1 MWRKLLVL
9 AGACC
14 LSFMLSAQNK
24 SSNKKQPYTDIF
36 ETLSKT
42 PANSGKVVIKQD
54 PKMKSLMKKKLSVND
69 EKTYVTFSGYR
80 VQVYMGNLP
89 KKSKTEAL
97 EREKKIKDKYPD
109 VTSYL
114 TFSSP
119 FWKLRLGDFRVQ
131 TDAMVFAQKLLADFP
146 EMTGEVFVVDDVA
159 RDTRLEKPSK

>member
-1 MWRKLLVL
+1 ML

-14 LSFMLSAQNK
+14 LSLTLSAQNK
-24 SSNKKQPYTDIF
+24 ASNKKPYTDIF
-36 ETLSKT
+36 ETLSQT
-42 PANSGKVVIKQD
+42 PANSGKVTIKQD
-54 PKMKSLMKKKLSVND
+54 PKMKSLMKKKLSAND

-89 KKSKTEAL
+89 KKSKVEAL
-97 EREKKIKDKYPD
+97 EREKKIKEKYPD

-131 TDAMVFAQKLLADFP
+131 TDAMVFAQKILTDFP
-146 EMTGEVFVVDDVA
+146 DMNGEVFVVDDVA
-159 RDTRLEKPSK
+159 RDTRLEKSGK